1 MRDKNHIMFIR
12 ILENDIVHLG
22 KLLEIGLNSPHV
34 ISLRNCNLQF
44 CTDIG
49 TIIAINIKWPR
60 SLAIITN
67 ERPTVSHVILLKLW
81 CISSRN
87 LTVQANT
94 IVGIKL

>member
-1 MRDKNHIMFIR
+1 MNCSFRKAV
-12 ILENDIVHLG
+12 ENWT
-22 KLLEIGLNSPHV
+22 KFPHV

-67 ERPTVSHVILLKLW
+67 EKNQPCHM
-81 CISSRN
+81 
-87 LTVQANT
+87 
-94 IVGIKL
+94 